1 LCLSSTQ
8 CFQDVKNEKLS
19 EDQNDHWLL
28 LSGIGQSDCK
38 SDENEWIKPTVIGY
52 LVGQL
57 IGAIFEL
64 NFGRDLNQDSTVVFV
79 QFSRSINIRNV
90 IRWCQRLSNHELHL
104 LNSSQGLVKGDW
116 IIEDEDENCDVVE
129 EAPWSRYFFRGMIVG
144 FLIGLGGGVLLGFL
158 CWQVQVHK
166 KNYNL

>member
-1 LCLSSTQ
+1 MSCASGSTQ

-90 IRWCQRLSNHELHL
+90 IRKQIDDDMLHFD
-104 LNSSQGLVKGDW
+104 SVPEIVK
-116 IIEDEDENCDVVE
+116 
-129 EAPWSRYFFRGMIVG
+129 SRIASAQFQSG
-144 FLIGLGGGVLLGFL
+144 FS
-158 CWQVQVHK
+158 K
-166 KNYNL
+166 R

>member
-1 LCLSSTQ
+1 MISIIITLCLSSTQ

-57 IGAIFEL
+57 IGAIFGIAL
-64 NFGRDLNQDSTVVFV
+64 CVAFIYHCILKNLKF
-79 QFSRSINIRNV
+79 
-90 IRWCQRLSNHELHL
+90 LS
-104 LNSSQGLVKGDW
+104 
-116 IIEDEDENCDVVE
+116 
-129 EAPWSRYFFRGMIVG
+129 
-144 FLIGLGGGVLLGFL
+144 
-158 CWQVQVHK
+158 
-166 KNYNL
+166 